1 MNNIRGNS
9 YSRGHLNLEPCMS
22 CENYWNFSHH
32 DSALEDYSVSIDYIL
47 TKTNTESLFFV
58 GYSMATA
65 QYLMLLSE
73 KPEYNNKI
81 KAGILLGPRYL

>member
-9 YSRGHLNLEPCMS
+9 YSRRHLTLEACMS
-22 CENYWNFSHH
+22 CEKYWNFSHH
-32 DSALEDYSVSIDYIL
+32 ESALEDYSVSIDYIL
-47 TKTNTESLFFV
+47 TKTKAESLFFV

-73 KPEYNNKI
+73 KPEYNSKI
-81 KAGILLGPRYL
+81 QAAFLLGPRCA